1 MKSLSE
7 DVATDLNDA
16 RIYSCRCETYS
27 VFVGGG
33 GCDLVWF
40 GLVGTQ
46 DGEGVR
52 DVRRLEVGKEVCE
65 KV

>member
-1 MKSLSE
+1 MKSSSE

-33 GCDLVWF
+33 LVWF
-40 GLVGTQ
+40 GWDMGWGGSQ
-46 DGEGVR
+46 R
-52 DVRRLEVGKEVCE
+52 CE
-65 KV
+65 EAGGRERSW